1 MKLLIVIPAFNEAQ
15 VIADV
20 LKKIPKKI
28 NGIRTIETVVVND
41 GSQDQTSQISSL
53 NSITVIDHLL
63 NRGAGAATK
72 TGLTYA
78 KNIDADITVTF
89 DADGQHLH
97 EDLLK
102 IITPI
107 LESKADL
114 VIGSRFLQK
123 QNVPLDRLILNKAAN
138 LATLLLFGTFS
149 TDSQSGLRAF
159 SKKAVKLIDFKSD
172 RMEFSSEILL
182 EARKNSLKVKEVPT
196 KAIYSVYSKAKG
208 QKNTNALPIFIRF
221 IVKLLR

>member
-28 NGIRTIETVVVND
+28 NGIKAVETVVVDD
-41 GSQDQTSQISSL
+41 GSWDKTSSVSSL
-53 NSITVIDHLL
+53 NSVTVINHLL

-97 EDLLK
+97 KDILK
-102 IITPI
+102 IIDPI
-107 LESKADL
+107 LENKADL

-138 LATLLLFGTFS
+138 LATLLLFGAFS
-149 TDSQSGLRAF
+149 SDSQSGLRAF
-159 SKKAVKLIDFKSD
+159 SKRAVKLIDFKSD

-182 EARKNSLKVKEVPT
+182 EAKRNNLKIKEVPT
-196 KAIYSVYSKAKG
+196 SAIYSDYSKAKG
-208 QKNTNALPIFIRF
+208 QKNTNALPILIRF

>member
-20 LKKIPKKI
+20 LRKIPKKI
-28 NGIRTIETVVVND
+28 NGIEIIETVVIDD
-41 GSQDQTSQISSL
+41 GSQDKTSQVSIL
-53 NSITVIDHLL
+53 NSVTVINHLL

-78 KNIDADITVTF
+78 KNIDSDITVTF

-97 EDLLK
+97 EDILK
-102 IITPI
+102 VIDPI
-107 LESKADL
+107 LMKKADL
-114 VIGSRFLQK
+114 VIGSRFLKK

-138 LATLLLFGTFS
+138 LATLLLFGAFS
-149 TDSQSGLRAF
+149 SDSQSGLRAF
-159 SKKAVKLIDFKSD
+159 SKKAVELIDFKSD

-182 EARKNSLKVKEVPT
+182 EARKNNLKVKEVPT

-208 QKNTNALPIFIRF
+208 QKNTNALPILIRF